1 VWSDY
6 LYDPATF
13 FNVQFRS
20 GKDKLMIRQRTIKS
34 LVTTTGIG
42 LHKGEKVTLT
52 LRPAAENTG
61 IVFLRTDLTPVAEFL
76 TTPELVGD
84 TQMCTCLIND
94 QNQRLS
100 TTEHLMAAIASLSI
114 DNLIV
119 EVDSAEIPIMDGS
132 SLPFIILLQEA
143 EVVEQNSLR
152 RYIKI
157 TKPVRVEIDDKWAEL
172 RPYDGFK
179 IDFQIE
185 FDHPI
190 ISKSSQRISVD
201 ITAESFL
208 KEVSRARTFGFMR
221 DIEYLRNNNLALGG
235 NMDNAI
241 VLDEYRVLNPDGLRY
256 EDEFVKHK
264 ILDAVGDLYM
274 TGKPLLA
281 EFVAFKSGH
290 DLNNKVLVELM
301 KNKDCWE
308 YVTFENET
316 PELVSQSLPQLA

>member
-1 VWSDY
+1 
-6 LYDPATF
+6 
-13 FNVQFRS
+13 
-20 GKDKLMIRQRTIKS
+20 MIKQRTIKS
-34 LVTTTGIG
+34 PVTSTGIG

-61 IVFLRTDLTPVAEFL
+61 IVFRRVDLEPVAEFVSA
-76 TTPELVGD
+76 PELVGD

-94 QNQRLS
+94 EGQRLS

-132 SLPFIILLQEA
+132 SLPFIYLLQEA
-143 EVVEQNSLR
+143 EIIEQNSLR
-152 RYIKI
+152 RYIKV
-157 TKPVRVEIDDKWAEL
+157 TKPIRIDLGDKWAEL

-185 FDHPI
+185 FNHPI
-190 ISKSSQRISVD
+190 ISDSAQRISLD
-201 ITAESFL
+201 ITADNFL
-208 KEVSRARTFGFMR
+208 KQISRARTFGFMR
-221 DIEYLRNNNLALGG
+221 DIEYLRANNLALGG
-235 NMDNAI
+235 SMDNAI

-256 EDEFVKHK
+256 DDEFVKHK

-281 EFVAFKSGH
+281 EFVAYKSGH

-301 KNKDCWE
+301 KQQDCWE
-308 YVTFENET
+308 YVTFGEES

>member
-1 VWSDY
+1 
-6 LYDPATF
+6 
-13 FNVQFRS
+13 
-20 GKDKLMIRQRTIKS
+20 MIKQRTIKAP
-34 LVTTTGIG
+34 VTSTGIG

-61 IVFLRTDLTPVAEFL
+61 IVFRRVDLEPVAEFVSAA
-76 TTPELVGD
+76 ELVGD

-94 QNQRLS
+94 QGQRLS

-132 SLPFIILLQEA
+132 SLPFIYLLQEA
-143 EVVEQNSLR
+143 QIIEQNALR
-152 RYIKI
+152 RYIKV
-157 TKPVRVEIDDKWAEL
+157 TKPIRIDLGDKWAEL

-185 FDHPI
+185 FNHPI
-190 ISKSSQRISVD
+190 ISESSQRISMD
-201 ITAESFL
+201 ITAENFL
-208 KEVSRARTFGFMR
+208 KQISRARTFGFMR
-221 DIEYLRNNNLALGG
+221 DIEYLRANNLALGG

-256 EDEFVKHK
+256 DDEFVKHK

-281 EFVAFKSGH
+281 EFVAYKSGH

-301 KNKDCWE
+301 KQQDCWE
-308 YVTFENET
+308 YVTFGEES

>member
-1 VWSDY
+1 
-6 LYDPATF
+6 
-13 FNVQFRS
+13 
-20 GKDKLMIRQRTIKS
+20 MIRQRTIKS
-34 LVTTTGIG
+34 SVTTTGIG

-52 LRPAAENTG
+52 LRPAADNTG
-61 IVFLRTDLTPVAEFL
+61 IVFLRTDLSPVAEFL

-132 SLPFIILLQEA
+132 SLPFIFLLQEA
-143 EVVEQNSLR
+143 EVVEQKSLR

-190 ISKSSQRISVD
+190 ISKSAQRIIVD

-256 EDEFVKHK
+256 DDEFVKHK

-301 KNKDCWE
+301 KNQDCWE

>member
-1 VWSDY
+1 
-6 LYDPATF
+6 
-13 FNVQFRS
+13 
-20 GKDKLMIRQRTIKS
+20 MIKQRTIKS
-34 LVTTTGIG
+34 SVTTTGIG

-61 IVFLRTDLTPVAEFL
+61 IVFLRTDLTPVAEFKSS
-76 TTPELVGD
+76 PELVGD

-94 QNQRLS
+94 AGQRLS
-100 TTEHLMAAIASLSI
+100 TTEHLMAAIASLAI

-119 EVDSAEIPIMDGS
+119 EVDAAEIPIMDGS
-132 SLPFIILLQEA
+132 SLPFIYLMQQA

-152 RYIKI
+152 RYIKV
-157 TKPVRVEIDDKWAEL
+157 TKPVRVDLGDKWAEL

-179 IDFQIE
+179 IDFRIE
-185 FDHPI
+185 FDHPAI
-190 ISKSSQRISVD
+190 TQSKQRIQLD

-208 KEVSRARTFGFMR
+208 KQISRARTFGFMR
-221 DIEYLRNNNLALGG
+221 DIEYLRDNNLALGG

-274 TGKPLLA
+274 TGTPLLA

-301 KNKDCWE
+301 KQQDCWE
-308 YVTFENET
+308 YVTFGEEA
-316 PELVSQSLPQLA
+316 PEGVTAAIPQLA

>member
-1 VWSDY
+1 
-6 LYDPATF
+6 
-13 FNVQFRS
+13 
-20 GKDKLMIRQRTIKS
+20 MIKQRTIKQP
-34 LVTTTGIG
+34 VTSTGIG

-52 LRPAAENTG
+52 IRPAAENTG
-61 IVFLRTDLTPVAEFL
+61 IVFRRTDLEPVAEFVSA
-76 TTPELVGD
+76 PEMVGD
-84 TQMCTCLIND
+84 TQMCTCLINE
-94 QNQRLS
+94 QGQRLS
-100 TTEHLMAAIASLSI
+100 TTEHLMAAIASLAL
-114 DNLIV
+114 DNLII

-132 SLPFIILLQEA
+132 SLPFIYLLQEG
-143 EVVEQNSLR
+143 EVIEQNSLR
-152 RYIKI
+152 RYIKV
-157 TKPVRVEIDDKWAEL
+157 TKPIRVDLGDKWAEL

-190 ISKSSQRISVD
+190 ISKSTQRISVD
-201 ITAESFL
+201 ITADNFL
-208 KEVSRARTFGFMR
+208 KQVSRARTFGFMR

-256 EDEFVKHK
+256 DDEFVKHK

-290 DLNNKVLVELM
+290 DLNNKVLIELM
-301 KNKDCWE
+301 NNQDCWE
-308 YVTFENET
+308 YVTFENES
-316 PELVSQSLPQLA
+316 PELVIQSLPQLA

>member
-1 VWSDY
+1 
-6 LYDPATF
+6 
-13 FNVQFRS
+13 
-20 GKDKLMIRQRTIKS
+20 MIKQRTIKS
-34 LVTTTGIG
+34 SVTTTGIG

-61 IVFLRTDLTPVAEFL
+61 IVFLRSDLTPVAEFKSS
-76 TTPELVGD
+76 PELVGD

-94 QNQRLS
+94 AGQRLS
-100 TTEHLMAAIASLSI
+100 TTEHLMAAIASLAI

-119 EVDSAEIPIMDGS
+119 EVDAAEIPIMDGS
-132 SLPFIILLQEA
+132 SLPFIYLMQQA

-152 RYIKI
+152 RYIKV
-157 TKPVRVEIDDKWAEL
+157 TKPVRVDLGDKWAEL

-179 IDFQIE
+179 IDFRIE
-185 FDHPI
+185 FDHPA
-190 ISKSSQRISVD
+190 ISQSKQRIQLD

-208 KEVSRARTFGFMR
+208 KQISRARTFGFMR
-221 DIEYLRNNNLALGG
+221 DIEYLRDNNLALGG

-274 TGKPLLA
+274 TGTPLLA

-301 KNKDCWE
+301 KHQDCWE
-308 YVTFENET
+308 YVTFGEEA
-316 PELVSQSLPQLA
+316 PEGVTAAIPQLA

>member
-1 VWSDY
+1 
-6 LYDPATF
+6 
-13 FNVQFRS
+13 
-20 GKDKLMIRQRTIKS
+20 MIKQRTIKS
-34 LVTTTGIG
+34 PVTSTGIG

-61 IVFLRTDLTPVAEFL
+61 IVFRRVDLEPVAEFIS
-76 TTPELVGD
+76 TAEIVGD
-84 TQMCTCLIND
+84 TQMCTCLINE
-94 QNQRLS
+94 QGQRLS

-132 SLPFIILLQEA
+132 SLPFIFLLQEA
-143 EVVEQNSLR
+143 EIIEQNALR
-152 RYIKI
+152 RYIKV
-157 TKPVRVEIDDKWAEL
+157 TKPVRIDLGDKWAEL

-185 FDHPI
+185 FNHPI
-190 ISKSSQRISVD
+190 ISESAQRISMD
-201 ITAESFL
+201 ITADNFL
-208 KEVSRARTFGFMR
+208 KQISRARTFGFMR

-235 NMDNAI
+235 SMDNAI

-256 EDEFVKHK
+256 DDEFVKHK

-301 KNKDCWE
+301 NNQDCWE
-308 YVTFENET
+308 YVTFGEES

>member
-1 VWSDY
+1 
-6 LYDPATF
+6 
-13 FNVQFRS
+13 
-20 GKDKLMIRQRTIKS
+20 MIKQRTIKS
-34 LVTTTGIG
+34 PVTSIGVG

-61 IVFLRTDLTPVAEFL
+61 IVFRRVDLEPVVEFVSA
-76 TTPELVGD
+76 PELVKD
-84 TQMCTCLIND
+84 TQMCTCLINEEG
-94 QNQRLS
+94 QRLS

-132 SLPFIILLQEA
+132 SLPFIYLLQEA
-143 EVVEQNSLR
+143 EIIEQNSLR
-152 RYIKI
+152 RYIKV
-157 TKPVRVEIDDKWAEL
+157 TKPIKVDLGDKWAEL

-185 FDHPI
+185 FNHPI
-190 ISKSSQRISVD
+190 ISESSQRISMD
-201 ITAESFL
+201 ITADNFL
-208 KEVSRARTFGFMR
+208 KQISRARTFGFMR
-221 DIEYLRNNNLALGG
+221 DIEYLRANNLALGG

-256 EDEFVKHK
+256 DDEFVKHK

-281 EFVAFKSGH
+281 EFVAYKSGH

-301 KNKDCWE
+301 NNQDCWE
-308 YVTFENET
+308 YVTFGAES
-316 PELVSQSLPQLA
+316 PELVTQSLPQLA

>member
-1 VWSDY
+1 
-6 LYDPATF
+6 
-13 FNVQFRS
+13 
-20 GKDKLMIRQRTIKS
+20 MIKQRTIKS
-34 LVTTTGIG
+34 PVTSTGIG

-61 IVFLRTDLTPVAEFL
+61 IVFRRVDLEPVAEFVSA
-76 TTPELVGD
+76 PELVGD

-94 QNQRLS
+94 EGQRLS

-132 SLPFIILLQEA
+132 SLPFIYLLQEA
-143 EVVEQNSLR
+143 EIIEQNSLR
-152 RYIKI
+152 RYIKV
-157 TKPVRVEIDDKWAEL
+157 TKPIRIDLGDKWAEL

-185 FDHPI
+185 FNHPI
-190 ISKSSQRISVD
+190 ISDSAQRISLD
-201 ITAESFL
+201 ITADNFL
-208 KEVSRARTFGFMR
+208 KQISRARTFGFMR
-221 DIEYLRNNNLALGG
+221 DIEYLRANNLALGG
-235 NMDNAI
+235 SMDNAI
-241 VLDEYRVLNPDGLRY
+241 VLDEYRILNPDGLRY
-256 EDEFVKHK
+256 DDEFVKHK

-281 EFVAFKSGH
+281 EFVAYKSGH

-301 KNKDCWE
+301 KQQDCWE
-308 YVTFENET
+308 YVTFGEES

>member
-1 VWSDY
+1 
-6 LYDPATF
+6 
-13 FNVQFRS
+13 
-20 GKDKLMIRQRTIKS
+20 MIRQRTIKS
-34 LVTTTGIG
+34 SVTTTGIG

-52 LRPAAENTG
+52 LRPAADNTG
-61 IVFLRTDLTPVAEFL
+61 IVFLRTDLSPVAEFL

-132 SLPFIILLQEA
+132 SLPFIFLLQEA
-143 EVVEQNSLR
+143 EVVEQKSLR

-190 ISKSSQRISVD
+190 ISKSAQRISVD

-256 EDEFVKHK
+256 DDEFVKHK

-301 KNKDCWE
+301 KNQDCWE

-316 PELVSQSLPQLA
+316 PELVSKSLPQLA

>member
-1 VWSDY
+1 
-6 LYDPATF
+6 
-13 FNVQFRS
+13 
-20 GKDKLMIRQRTIKS
+20 MIKQRTIKS
-34 LVTTTGIG
+34 PVTSTGIG

-61 IVFLRTDLTPVAEFL
+61 IVFRRVDLEPVAEFVSA
-76 TTPELVGD
+76 PELVGD
-84 TQMCTCLIND
+84 TQMCTCLINEEG
-94 QNQRLS
+94 QRLS

-132 SLPFIILLQEA
+132 SLPFIYLLQEA
-143 EVVEQNSLR
+143 EIVEQNSLR
-152 RYIKI
+152 RYIKV
-157 TKPVRVEIDDKWAEL
+157 TKPIRIDLGDKWAEL

-185 FDHPI
+185 FNHPI
-190 ISKSSQRISVD
+190 ISESAQRISMD
-201 ITAESFL
+201 ITADNFL
-208 KEVSRARTFGFMR
+208 KQISRARTFGFMR
-221 DIEYLRNNNLALGG
+221 DIEYLRANNLALGG

-256 EDEFVKHK
+256 DDEFVKHK

-301 KNKDCWE
+301 KRQDCWE
-308 YVTFENET
+308 YVTFGEES

>member
-1 VWSDY
+1 
-6 LYDPATF
+6 
-13 FNVQFRS
+13 
-20 GKDKLMIRQRTIKS
+20 MIRQRTIKS
-34 LVTTTGIG
+34 SVTTTGIG

-52 LRPAAENTG
+52 LRPAADNTG
-61 IVFLRTDLTPVAEFL
+61 IVFLRTDFSPVAEFL
-76 TTPELVGD
+76 TSPELVGD

-132 SLPFIILLQEA
+132 SLPFIFLLQEA
-143 EVVEQNSLR
+143 EVVEQKSLR

-256 EDEFVKHK
+256 DDEFVKHK

-301 KNKDCWE
+301 KNQDCWE